1 MKDKLNITIRI
12 ADQPPIPM
20 TIRRSEEESIRR
32 AEYSVNQLWNNWSE
46 RYNTSPQELMTMVA
60 FQFAKL
66 YVINKANLDAAVA
79 DLEAMDTE
87 LEQLLK
93 EGEAASHPFSHDD
106 LVG

>member
-20 TIRRSEEESIRR
+20 TINRSEEELIRR
-32 AEYSVNQLWNNWSE
+32 AEDTVNQLWNNWSE
-46 RYNTSPQELMTMVA
+46 RYNTSPRELMTMVA

-66 YVINKANLDAAVA
+66 YVINKANLDDAVA
-79 DLEAMDTE
+79 DLKAMDSE

-93 EGEAASHPFSHDD
+93 AGEAASRPYTHED

>member
-1 MKDKLNITIRI
+1 
-12 ADQPPIPM
+12 
-20 TIRRSEEESIRR
+20 
-32 AEYSVNQLWNNWSE
+32 
-46 RYNTSPQELMTMVA
+46 MVA